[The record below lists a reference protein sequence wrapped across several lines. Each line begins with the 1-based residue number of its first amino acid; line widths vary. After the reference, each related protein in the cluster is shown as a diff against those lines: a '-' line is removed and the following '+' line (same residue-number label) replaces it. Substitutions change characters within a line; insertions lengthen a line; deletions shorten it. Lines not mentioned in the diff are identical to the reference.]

1 MEQLQADMDE
11 MKEHMGF
18 LMLAMQD
25 LREEN
30 QQLKTQLGL
39 VMEILGTVLRKGDDP
54 SFPTATG
61 VAIPPYTL
69 GNSLSPK
76 ARHASTPSPCIPR
89 SPRSRPIPIV
99 QKGLEGKALQPW
111 SPHSKKQFDPIPMPY
126 SQLLPQLLKFQLVE
140 LQTLAMPEGIL
151 FEYDVMA
158 RCDFHSGAPCHDT
171 EDCVTLKNKV
181 QDFLDKGIIRFT
193 STGLSIQVNLA
204 PAADMTVR
212 PVAVPQNKACASKR
226 DNRPLRPQTHQA
238 HSQKNQKQR
247 ENCAPRRFDVISMS
261 YAEML

>member
-61 VAIPPYTL
+61 VDISPYTL

-126 SQLLPQLLKFQLVE
+126 AQLLPQLLKFQLVE
-140 LQTLAMPEGIL
+140 LQALAMPEGIL

-171 EDCVTLKNKV
+171 EDCVTLKNEV
-181 QDFLDKGIIRFT
+181 QNLLDKGIIWFT
-193 STGLSIQVNLA
+193 PTGLSIQANFA
-204 PAADMTVR
+204 PVADMTVM
-212 PVAVPQNKACASKR
+212 PAVVPQNKACALKR
-226 DNRPLRPQTHQA
+226 DNRPLHPPA
-238 HSQKNQKQR
+238 HPSPRQKNQNEQ
-247 ENCAPRRFDVISMS
+247 ENRALRRFDVVPMT
-261 YAEML
+261 YA

>member
-1 MEQLQADMDE
+1 MEQLRGELDE

-18 LMLAMQD
+18 LMLDMQD
-25 LREEN
+25 LKEEN
-30 QQLKTQLGL
+30 QQLKTLLGL

-76 ARHASTPSPCIPR
+76 AGHASTPSPCIPR

-99 QKGLEGKALQPW
+99 QKGLEGKALQPR
-111 SPHSKKQFDPIPMPY
+111 SPHSEKHFDPIPMPY
-126 SQLLPQLLKFQLVE
+126 AQLLPQLLKFRLVE

-158 RCDFHSGAPCHDT
+158 RCDFYSGAPCHGT
-171 EDCVTLKNKV
+171 EDCVTLKNEV
-181 QDFLDKGIIRFT
+181 QDLLDKGIIWFT
-193 STGLSIQVNLA
+193 PTGMSTQANFSPV
-204 PAADMTVR
+204 ADMTVM
-212 PVAVPQNKACASKR
+212 PAAIPQNKARASKT
-226 DNRPLRPQTHQA
+226 DNQPLRSPVHQA
-238 HSQKNQKQR
+238 PRQQNRKKQ
-247 ENCAPRRFDVISMS
+247 EGHALRRFDVIPMS
-261 YAEML
+261 YA